1 MDFERVL
8 RGLLPAFDRD
18 GIRYGLIG
26 GFALGALG
34 VPRATAD
41 LDFLVHRDDLNR
53 LDTILTF
60 CGYVRAFG
68 SENVSQYANPDDTWG
83 AVDFVYAWRPISL
96 AMLQRAIVKPI
107 FLGTLQARVLQPED
121 VIGLKVQA
129 MVNDPLRRP
138 KETAD
143 IEALAGAYGA
153 RLDWPRLSEYYD
165 LFGLRAEWEELRK
178 RHAQ

>member
-8 RGLLPAFDRD
+8 RGLLPAFERD
-18 GIRYGLIG
+18 GIRYALIG

-41 LDFLVHRDDLNR
+41 LDFLVNRDDLDR
-53 LDTILTF
+53 LHSILIS

-68 SENVSQYANPDDTWG
+68 SENVSQYGNRDDEWG
-83 AVDFVYAWRPISL
+83 AVDFLHAWRPVSL
-96 AMLQRAIVKPI
+96 AMLQRAIVKPV
-107 FLGTLQARVLQPED
+107 FRGTLQAKVLQPED
-121 VIGLKVQA
+121 VIGLKIQA
-129 MVNDPLRRP
+129 MVNDPLRRA

-143 IEALAGAYGA
+143 IEAVTGAYGA
-153 RLDWPRLSEYYD
+153 RLDWHRLSEYYD
-165 LFGLRAEWEELRK
+165 LFGLRSEWEELRK